1 MKLIPQNYCPKIR
14 HGYILCRAPARGA
27 GCARLFFF
35 LTLYSNSIPL
45 IQMLEQFGKYIV
57 EVADFLCG
65 YPLFFLLIGGGIYL
79 FLSSGFVSL
88 RRLPAAIG
96 ELRKKND
103 ARNGQI
109 SSVQALASVIAATV
123 GLGNIAGVAIALVT
137 GGPGAIFWMWVSA
150 LVGMA
155 TKYHEGVLAIMY
167 KGRDDTGAPQGGPMH
182 IITLGLGQRWKPL
195 ARFFAVAGLFGT
207 LCIMNANQLTEAF
220 ISTFSTPEGIE
231 SSSFLSSAGGLVG
244 LSNDQTCRLLF
255 GIAIAAVVSVVIL
268 GGIRRI
274 ANVASV
280 MVPFMVGIYF
290 VMVLYIILSHL
301 GDVPAVFRNIFS
313 EAFNL
318 RAGFGALA
326 GIAIIGARRA
336 ALVNDAGIGTAS
348 IMHGASRNNSPV
360 REGLI
365 AMLGPAVDSGLVC
378 TLTAVAIMLCVP
390 DLAAIQGVKGLEVAV
405 KAFGTGI
412 PGGEYMLM
420 FIVLCFALSSM
431 FSYSFYGSTC
441 ASYLFGS
448 RRSRWYLY
456 LFLASLVVFA
466 IVPIEAAVGMCDL
479 FYALM
484 AFPTMLSILLLSGR
498 VRNATRRF
506 FGKDSAD
513 GDGCPADKNE

>member
-1 MKLIPQNYCPKIR
+1 
-14 HGYILCRAPARGA
+14 
-27 GCARLFFF
+27 
-35 LTLYSNSIPL
+35 
-45 IQMLEQFGKYIV
+45 MLEDLGKYIV

-65 YPLFFLLIGGGIYL
+65 YPLFFLLIGGGLYL
-79 FLSSGFVSL
+79 FISSGFVSL
-88 RRLPAAIG
+88 RRLPSAMR
-96 ELRKKND
+96 ELRRKND

-109 SSVQALASVIAATV
+109 SSAQALASVIAATV
-123 GLGNIAGVAIALVT
+123 GLGNIAGVAIALVM

-155 TKYHEGVLAIMY
+155 TKYHEGVLAIKY
-167 KGRDDTGAPQGGPMH
+167 KGTDDRGEPQGGPMH
-182 IITLGLGQRWKPL
+182 IITRGLGPRWTPL

-220 ISTFSTPEGIE
+220 MTTFSTPEGVA
-231 SSSFLSSAGGLVG
+231 SSGFLSSIGSIVG
-244 LSNDQTCRLLF
+244 LENAQTYKLLF
-255 GIAIAAVVSVVIL
+255 GIAVAAVVAVVIL

-280 MVPFMVGIYF
+280 MVPFMVGVYF
-290 VMVLYIILSHL
+290 LMVLYIIVTHIA
-301 GDVPAVFRNIFS
+301 DVPAVFSSIVS

-348 IMHGASRNNSPV
+348 IMHGASRNNNPV

-365 AMLGPAVDSGLVC
+365 AMLGPAIDSGLVC
-378 TLTAVAIMLCVP
+378 TLTATAILLCVP
-390 DLAAIQGVKGLEVAV
+390 DLGSVEGIKGLEVAMT
-405 KAFGTGI
+405 AFGRGI
-412 PGGEYMLM
+412 PYGEYLLM
-420 FIVLCFALSSM
+420 FIVACFALSSM

-448 RRSRWYLY
+448 RRARWYSY
-456 LFLASLVVFA
+456 FFLATMVIFAVV
-466 IVPIEAAVGMCDL
+466 PLEAAVGMCDL

-484 AFPTMLSILLLSGR
+484 ALPTMIAIVGLSR
-498 VRNATRRF
+498 KVREETRKYF
-506 FGKDSAD
+506 SKSSKTEKQCSDS
-513 GDGCPADKNE
+513 